1 MLHKICIP
9 LSMRICFALI
19 VSLLTSL
26 SVFAQK
32 GYEFTVDLTRVVDD
46 KVKVE
51 LTPPDLKE
59 DEITFF
65 LPKII
70 PGTYAVQD
78 YGRFVSGFEAKDKK
92 GNMLSF
98 EKIDTNAWRIKSAKK
113 IAKISYWIEDSF
125 DTDLAGP
132 TIFWPAGTNIEAG
145 KNFVINPSGFFGYF
159 EGMKQVPFKFNVVR
173 DKSFYGSTGLI
184 PQKTGEPLS
193 LLKLE
198 TPQPDSRIDVFA
210 VEDFDRLADSPLM
223 YAKADTAVIQ
233 VGNTEVLIGS
243 YSPTGKVTA
252 KEIANSVREVLM
264 AQKEYL
270 GGTLPVDKYAFI
282 FYFTDQPVT
291 SYGALEHSYSSFY
304 YMPENTI
311 EGMKQ
316 TLRDFAAHEFFHI
329 VTPLTIHSDE
339 IGHFDFNDP
348 KMSKHL
354 WLYEGVTEY
363 FSGNMQVKYNLITPD
378 QYLNVLRQKLLI
390 SDGFKDDLPFTEFS
404 EKVLSDYG
412 DQFYN
417 VYQKGALI
425 GMCLDIKLRKLSDG
439 RYGLQNLIADL
450 SKKYGKDKSFN
461 DDELF
466 NEIGVLTYPEIE
478 TFLRTYVAGPS
489 SLPLEEIWKEVGVN
503 YTKELEEEEV
513 NLGFGN
519 NNISVLQYN
528 SKPMIAL
535 QNCDRLN
542 EQGKA
547 LGFQNGDILT
557 KLNDVVLPPLGP
569 EASEAIS
576 RHRASMKVGDTVSYT
591 VLRKD
596 EAGDYK
602 EVKLEAP
609 IKPAKVTKRHII
621 SFDQNATEAQLK
633 LRNAWL
639 TPQ

>member
-1 MLHKICIP
+1 
-9 LSMRICFALI
+9 MRICFALI
-19 VSLLTSL
+19 VTILTSL

-78 YGRFVSGFEAKDKK
+78 YGRFVSGFEVKDKK
-92 GNMLSF
+92 GKLLPF
-98 EKIDTNAWRIKSAKK
+98 EKIDSNAWRIKSAKK

-125 DTDLAGP
+125 DTELAGP

-198 TPQPDSRIDVFA
+198 TPQPDSRIDVFEA
-210 VEDFDRLADSPLM
+210 EDFDRLADSPLM

-243 YSPTGKVTA
+243 YAPNGKVTA

-316 TLRDFAAHEFFHI
+316 ILRDFAAHEFFHI

-363 FSGNMQVKYNLITPD
+363 FSGNMQVKYHLITPD

-425 GMCLDIKLRKLSDG
+425 GMCIDIKLRKLSDG
-439 RYGLQNLIADL
+439 KYGLQNLIADL

-461 DDELF
+461 DDDLF
-466 NEIGVLTYPEIE
+466 AEIGALTYPEIE
-478 TFLRTYVAGPS
+478 TFLHTYVAGPS
-489 SLPLEEIWKEVGVN
+489 SLPLEEIWNEVGVD
-503 YTKELEEEEV
+503 YVEELEEEEV
-513 NLGFGN
+513 SLGFGN

-528 SKPMIAL
+528 DKPMIAL

-542 EQGKA
+542 DQGKA
-547 LGFQNGDILT
+547 LGFQNGDILI
-557 KLNDVVLPPLGP
+557 KIGEVELPPLGP
-569 EASEAIS
+569 ETSAIIS
-576 RHRASMKVGDTVSYT
+576 RHRASMKAGDTVSYT

-596 EAGDYK
+596 EVGDYK
-602 EVKLEAP
+602 EVRLEAP
-609 IKPAKVTKRHII
+609 IKPAKVTKRHVI
-621 SFDQNATEAQLK
+621 SFDKGANEDQLK
-633 LRNAWL
+633 LRKAWL
-639 TPQ
+639 TPQE

>member
-1 MLHKICIP
+1 MRKIFIV
-9 LSMRICFALI
+9 FALF
-19 VSLLTSL
+19 LTSW
-26 SVFAQK
+26 SAWAQSK

-46 KVKVE
+46 RVKVE
-51 LTPPDLKE
+51 LTPPGIKD

-78 YGRFVSGFEAKDKK
+78 YGRFVSGFEVLDKK
-92 GNMLSF
+92 GKLIPF
-98 EKIDTNAWRIKSAKK
+98 EKIDTNAWLIKGAKK

-125 DTDLAGP
+125 DTTLEGP
-132 TIFWPAGTNIEAG
+132 EIFWPAGTNIEEG

-159 EGMKQVPFKFNVVR
+159 EGMKQTPFRFNVVR

-184 PQKTGEPLS
+184 PEKTGEPLS

-198 TPQPDSRIDVFA
+198 TPQPDSRVDVFVA
-210 VEDFDRLADSPLM
+210 EDFDRLVDSPLM
-223 YAKADTAVIQ
+223 YAKIDTAVIQ
-233 VGNTEVLIGS
+233 VANTEVLIGS
-243 YSPTGKVTA
+243 YSPNGKVTA
-252 KEIANSVREVLM
+252 KEIANSVQEVLM

-311 EGMKQ
+311 DGMKQ

-329 VTPLTIHSDE
+329 VTPLTIHSHE
-339 IGHFDFNDP
+339 IGQFNFNNP

-363 FSGNMQVKYNLITPD
+363 FSGNMQVKYNLITQE

-404 EKVLSDYG
+404 KNVLTEHG

-439 RYGLQNLIADL
+439 KYGLQDLIANL
-450 SKKYGKDKSFN
+450 SRKYGKHKSFS

-466 NEIGVLTYPEIE
+466 AEIGSLTWPEIE
-478 TFLRTYVAGPS
+478 TFLNTYVAGPA
-489 SLPLEEIWKEVGVN
+489 SLPLEAIWEEVGVT
-503 YTKELEEEEV
+503 YEKEKEEEEI

-519 NNISVLQYN
+519 NNIVVMQYN
-528 SKPMIAL
+528 DKPMISL
-535 QNCDRLN
+535 QNCDRMN
-542 EQGKA
+542 DQGKA
-547 LGFQNGDILT
+547 LGFQDGDILT
-557 KLNDVVLPPLGP
+557 ALNDVELPPLGP
-569 EASEAIS
+569 ETSEVIA
-576 RHRASMKVGDTVSYT
+576 RHKASMKAGGTVSYT

-596 EAGDYK
+596 EAGDYTK
-602 EVKLEAP
+602 VKLEAP
-609 IKPAKVTKRHII
+609 IKPVNVKKRHII
-621 SFDQNATEAQLK
+621 SFDPNASEAQLK
-633 LRNAWL
+633 LREAWL
-639 TPQ
+639 TPQR